1 MLKSTDKI
9 NVSQM
14 LNSAI
19 NFNQFRN
26 ISATSPLHLRFTS
39 ASSPLQNLKK
49 ITIFV
54 AQIPGV
60 PPGHASLEGFANLNN
75 YYYGY

>member
-26 ISATSPLHLRFTS
+26 ISATSPLHLRFIALAKSEENHYLCGTNS
-39 ASSPLQNLKK
+39 RGAPWPRKPGRLRKLKR
-49 ITIFV
+49 
-54 AQIPGV
+54 
-60 PPGHASLEGFANLNN
+60 